1 VLYFFLN
8 IAYYSII
15 SKQVWF
21 ALKKNEETHV
31 FDLCSKTNS
40 FFPSIITTTHIRK
53 F

>member
-31 FDLCSKTNS
+31 FD
-40 FFPSIITTTHIRK
+40 
-53 F
+53 